1 MAGTNVNNS
10 WEKIQRGVKET
21 ERLIGQKDYNAAMV
35 QSRQTLEFMV
45 KLLANRIGLNE
56 NQDLIQLID
65 GLYQHRAISKATCE
79 HYHKIRM
86 IGNKAAHEGDTSAYN
101 ANQTYHILAQE
112 VYSFANDYRN
122 AQRGGTR
129 RSSSGRSQ
137 TTSRSRKQQ
146 AAKNPSIPIYNI
158 LKLLI
163 PLFCIIL
170 LILII
175 KLVKPAKSQET
186 QPETTP
192 TVSQM
197 TPETATMTHN
207 ETETPAAAPVYKTTD
222 VLNVRAEPNTQ
233 SEVLGQLQTGS
244 QVDYVKAYDD
254 EWAIINYKEEQAYV
268 ASSYLSTE

>member
-1 MAGTNVNNS
+1 MASTNVNSS
-10 WEKIQRGVKET
+10 WEKIQQGVKDT
-21 ERLIGQKDYNAAMV
+21 ERLIGQKEYNAAMV

-65 GLYQHRAISKATCE
+65 GLYQHRAISKSTCE

-122 AQRGGTR
+122 AQRSSR

-137 TTSRSRKQQ
+137 AASRSRKKQ
-146 AAKNPSIPIYNI
+146 AANAPAFQLYNL

-163 PLFCIIL
+163 PVLCVIL
-170 LILII
+170 LVLII
-175 KLVKPAKSQET
+175 KLVKPAKAPET
-186 QPETTP
+186 QPETIPVTAVMP
-192 TVSQM
+192 AE
-197 TPETATMTHN
+197 PET
-207 ETETPAAAPVYKTTD
+207 TETAETVPAAVIYKTS
-222 VLNVRAEPNTQ
+222 VNLNVRSQPDTG
-233 SEVLGQLQTGS
+233 SDILGQLQSGS
-244 QVDYVKAYDD
+244 QVEYVEAYND
-254 EWAIINYKEEQAYV
+254 EWAVITYNGQQAYV
-268 ASSYLSTE
+268 SNQYLTTE

>member
-1 MAGTNVNNS
+1 MASTNVNNS
-10 WEKIQRGVKET
+10 WDKIQQGVKDT

-56 NQDLIQLID
+56 NQDLMQLVD
-65 GLYQHRAISKATCE
+65 GLYQRRAISKSTCE

-122 AQRGGTR
+122 AQRGGR
-129 RSSSGRSQ
+129 RSSAGRSQ
-137 TTSRSRKQQ
+137 TANRSRKQP
-146 AAKNPSIPIYNI
+146 AAKGPSLPIYNL

-163 PLFCIIL
+163 PIFCVIL
-170 LILII
+170 LILVIR
-175 KLVKPAKSQET
+175 LVKPAKNPET

-192 TVSQM
+192 VANQI
-197 TPETATMTHN
+197 TPETATIPSV
-207 ETETPAAAPVYKTTD
+207 EPETPAATTYKTTTT
-222 VLNVRAEPNTQ
+222 LNVRSQPSTD
-233 SEVLGQLQTGS
+233 SEIRGQLQEGS
-244 QVDYVKAYDD
+244 QVDYVEAYND
-254 EWAIINYKEEQAYV
+254 EWAVINYNGQQYYV
-268 ASSYLSTE
+268 SSKYLTTE